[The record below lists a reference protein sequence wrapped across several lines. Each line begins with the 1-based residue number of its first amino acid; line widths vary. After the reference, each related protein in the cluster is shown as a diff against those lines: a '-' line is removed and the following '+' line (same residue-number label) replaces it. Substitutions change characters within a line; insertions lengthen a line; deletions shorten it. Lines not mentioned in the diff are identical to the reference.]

1 MKSEYYIDRSKS
13 VRKSVIIYQIKG
25 SVHSPVVYLSKPK
38 WIKDD
43 DFNDLLDR
51 MQILIKPKEDESNT
65 RI

>member
-13 VRKSVIIYQIKG
+13 IRKSVIIYHIDG

-38 WIKDD
+38 WIKED

-51 MQILIKPKEDESNT
+51 MQIMIKPKK
-65 RI
+65 I